1 MSWCEGCGN
10 PVSEQP
16 VLCGLCGRLARK
28 PDFPRVRRKAGYSI
42 EEVDA
47 FVVSVA
53 RDLRQQSPLLAPCDV
68 DAVKFRPVFWRESN
82 AMENVDTWFEALSRA
97 MRRR

>member
-1 MSWCEGCGN
+1 M
-10 PVSEQP
+10 
-16 VLCGLCGRLARK
+16 
-28 PDFPRVRRKAGYSI
+28 
-42 EEVDA
+42 
-47 FVVSVA
+47 VSVA